1 MSAIVKTL
9 EDDGENFDNKDII
22 VKESSYSEK
31 FKFCSNCDKDAPPL
45 QRTCRSCKSKLVR
58 REPAI
63 EHLNGSQ
70 KDIDPYSHFKTKPQV
85 NNIKVLVGEPDMLNP
100 NSFENLLTI
109 LQTLGKR
116 ASIEKCSPDDSIEK
130 QKWLFLENDG
140 RILNIVLK
148 LIFNVYRCSECKE
161 AVYGRENFD
170 SHLCKEAYDLEP
182 TYEFDWLIP

>member
-9 EDDGENFDNKDII
+9 EDDGENFDNIDII

-31 FKFCSNCDKDAPPL
+31 FKFCSNCDKDAPLL

-100 NSFENLLTI
+100 NSFENLSTI
-109 LQTLGKR
+109 LETLGKR
-116 ASIEKCSPDDSIEK
+116 ASIEKYSPDDSIEK

-140 RILNIVLK
+140 R
-148 LIFNVYRCSECKE
+148 Y
-161 AVYGRENFD
+161 
-170 SHLCKEAYDLEP
+170 
-182 TYEFDWLIP
+182 